1 MPEGNGGGGFSYST
15 LAARARI
22 IADREDFNLFIISI
36 IILAG
41 LLVGVQT
48 YDGMEV
54 DPIVVAMDNIV
65 LGIFTF
71 ECVLKIVAEGNKPWR
86 YLTGKDWAWNNFDF
100 TIVMLCMPFIPFE
113 GGSVKLLRLLR
124 LMRVVK
130 LIKKIPQ
137 LQMIVMGLIGGFKSI
152 GYIMLLLFLVFYLYA
167 IVGLYAFKGND
178 PWHFGNLPIA
188 MNTLFRMSTLE
199 DWTDVMYTN
208 IYGCASFASIYN
220 VYNLN
225 GTEHG
230 LPDSDIALLKL
241 YDYDGIGENFGIQ
254 ICKFNGDPPLSISD
268 FEIARDPE
276 SPEGF
281 RVLKKEWLGI
291 DKPKPIITTL
301 YSVTFIVISA
311 LVMLSL
317 FVGAVT
323 MSMTES
329 MDEMKE
335 QGIIKKKERA
345 THNTEKKLSE
355 VTQRGAPEK
364 LSLKE
369 KNRREK
375 MKCILSKAMLGTEV
389 EYVAAKDP
397 RLQRSAWRRN
407 YHACAVQM
415 KRLADWDPFSQF
427 ITSVII
433 LAGLL
438 VGITTDPTIKTKG
451 ATFLNV
457 MDVFILTVFTIEVV
471 VKVVAQGFEPWRY
484 FVNAQGAM
492 EGWNCFDFAIVVGSL
507 LGAANIIS
515 VGSLLL
521 ILRLLRLLRVLKLVK
536 SLPQLQVIV
545 VALVKGLKSIGYI
558 AVILTLFFY
567 MIAIVSMMFFKDNDP
582 WHFGTLHISFIT
594 LFRLATLEDWTDVM
608 YINMWGC
615 TKYGYDFDPDA
626 YKQGIRNPMG
636 CEPDLASEQPIIS
649 AMFFFF
655 FIVVGA
661 LVLLTLFIGVV
672 TTSMEEAQN
681 EMAEESKAQAKVADY
696 IEKERNFGRPITDE
710 TVEMYR
716 VVFDMLDDDS
726 GGSVEEVELKLGL
739 EVIGFSKTDEEI
751 KEMLEKVD
759 EDGSGEIDFAEFI
772 EFMTNAIA
780 ANAAKSKAGGG
791 TAAKEAKEAKAPKGT
806 SGKVIPTND

>member
-1 MPEGNGGGGFSYST
+1 MPKDGGFMCSYSK
-15 LAARARI
+15 LADRAKI
-22 IADREDFNLFIISI
+22 MSQREDFNLFIIAVI
-36 IILAG
+36 MVAG
-41 LLVGVQT
+41 LLVGLQT

-54 DPIVVAMDNIV
+54 EPAVVALDNIV

-71 ECVLKIVAEGNKPWR
+71 ECILKIVAEKYRPWQ
-86 YLTGKDWAWNNFDF
+86 YLTGPDWRWNCFDF

-167 IVGLYAFKGND
+167 IVGIIAFKGND
-178 PWHFGNLPIA
+178 PWHFGNLPVA

-220 VYNLN
+220 VYNLSR
-225 GTEHG
+225 TDHG
-230 LPDSDIALLKL
+230 LPDHDIALLHKHH
-241 YDYDGIGENFGIQ
+241 YNGRSFDKK

-268 FEIARDPE
+268 FDFVSDP
-276 SPEGF
+276 SVPDGK
-281 RVLKKEWLGI
+281 RVLAKDWLGL
-291 DKPKPIITTL
+291 DEPKPYIATIF
-301 YSVTFIVISA
+301 SVTFTVISA

-335 QGIIKKKERA
+335 QEIIKKKEKA
-345 THNTEKKLSE
+345 TKHTEDKLKE
-355 VTQRGAPEK
+355 VTVRTGEQK

-369 KNRREK
+369 RNRREE
-375 MKCILSKAMLGTEV
+375 MKSILSEAMLGTKSIYTAE
-389 EYVAAKDP
+389 ADP
-397 RLQRSAWRRN
+397 RLTSSTWRRW
-407 YHACAVQM
+407 YHKAATQM

-451 ATFLNV
+451 ETFLNV

-471 VKVVAQGFEPWRY
+471 VKVGAEAFEPWRY
-484 FVNAQGAM
+484 FVNSQGAM
-492 EGWNCFDFAIVVGSL
+492 EGWNCFDFGIVAGSL
-507 LGAANIIS
+507 LGAANVIS

-567 MIAIVSMMFFKDNDP
+567 IVAIVSMMFFKENDP
-582 WHFGTLHISFIT
+582 WHFGTLHISFVT
-594 LFRLATLEDWTDVM
+594 LFRMATLEDWTDVM

-615 TKYGYDFDPDA
+615 TKYGYD
-626 YKQGIRNPMG
+626 YVEGEYNSMG
-636 CEPDLASEQPIIS
+636 CDPDLASEQPII
-649 AMFFFF
+649 AAIFFFF

-681 EMAEESKAQAKVADY
+681 EMKEEENADKKVS
-696 IEKERNFGRPITDE
+696 E
-710 TVEMYR
+710 TVQKLDIEEHHVLMYKK
-716 VVFDMLDDDS
+716 VFEMLDDDGS
-726 GGSVEEVELKLGL
+726 GCVEEMELKLGL
-739 EVIGFSKTDEEI
+739 EVVGFSKTDVEI
-751 KEMLEKVD
+751 KEMLSKVD
-759 EDGSGEIDFAEFI
+759 EDGSGEIDFAEFL
-772 EFMTNAIA
+772 EFMDSFGKDRENHE
-780 ANAAKSKAGGG
+780 AGGDSEG
-791 TAAKEAKEAKAPKGT
+791 EENADGGKAPKGT
-806 SGKVIPTND
+806 SARVVPT